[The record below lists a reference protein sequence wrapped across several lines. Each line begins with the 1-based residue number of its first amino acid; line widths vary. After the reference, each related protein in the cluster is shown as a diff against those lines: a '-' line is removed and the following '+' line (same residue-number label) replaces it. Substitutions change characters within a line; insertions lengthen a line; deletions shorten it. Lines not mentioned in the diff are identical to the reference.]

1 MSDVKPTIDPGA
13 VAAFVVATAPNG
25 DDAARDLLWRD
36 VAGHSAV
43 YWTLDALASLGG
55 LGFCAVISPWRW
67 WAVSERLKRDVMP
80 DVSGIASPTTNFS
93 WRYALALLED
103 TPVLIEWII
112 VLDAAFPL
120 VTPACLRA
128 GLGAADKTGVAIAGE
143 PVKETLKRVRGQHV
157 VATPERGGLR
167 RLMSPVIFQ
176 RVMLRNVL
184 NRYGPPFTVED
195 DLFALANLS
204 GAPLTVFDAGYP
216 SLRATHVDDLP
227 IIETL
232 LRQRQTEIENA

>member
-1 MSDVKPTIDPGA
+1 MNVEDMTSQHGA
-13 VAAFVVATAPNG
+13 VAAFVVATAPDG
-25 DDAARDLLWRD
+25 DDATRDLLWRD

-43 YWTLDALASLGG
+43 YWTLDALASLDG
-55 LGFCAVISPWRW
+55 LGFCAVLTPMSHLWVAKHIKDD
-67 WAVSERLKRDVMP
+67 RLPQVYGAVMP
-80 DVSGIASPTTNFS
+80 TKNYT
-93 WRYALALLED
+93 WRHQLAMLED
-103 TPVLIEWII
+103 TPVLIKWII

-128 GLGAADKTGVAIAGE
+128 GLRAADKTGVAVAGE

-157 VATPERGGLR
+157 VATPERNTLR
-167 RLMSPVIFQ
+167 RMLPPVVFQ
-176 RVMLRNVL
+176 RSALRNVL
-184 NRYGPPFTVED
+184 NRSRPPTTVAD
-195 DLFALANLS
+195 DLFALAQLA

-216 SLRATHVDDLP
+216 SLRATNADDLP